1 MYAPS
6 YGVVTLNAERPLT
19 QFENTTVASCPLGAV
34 TLSRTWGAHVG
45 FPKVSVVVAS
55 VIFEAM
61 TKLDGHVNL
70 MDASGRMLGGKV
82 GVAIGTVGVAVGVGD
97 AVGLGVVLGVAEGL
111 AEGDAE
117 GVGVAATV
125 GDALGVA
132 EGLGDGD
139 VLGLGDGLAAGSR
152 HALAQ

>member
-1 MYAPS
+1 VYAPS

-61 TKLDGHVNL
+61 TKLDGQDSL
-70 MDASGRMLGGKV
+70 TDASGRMLGGKV
-82 GVAIGTVGVAVGVGD
+82 GVGITVTVGVALGDGVGVAVGDGVGE
-97 AVGLGVVLGVAEGL
+97 A
-111 AEGDAE
+111 
-117 GVGVAATV
+117 VGVAD
-125 GDALGVA
+125 GDG
-132 EGLGDGD
+132 EGLGDG
-139 VLGLGDGLAAGSR
+139 VGVTVGVGVGDGVGVTCNKG
-152 HALAQ
+152 HVGPG